1 MNSFKIF
8 FPFLLCTSV
17 VFGQEVLTLDKAIET
32 SLENNNLLQISKK
45 QKDISATDF
54 TIGNAGYLPTVNLLA
69 GNSLAST
76 NIHQELFSG
85 AVIDRNGARQTN
97 WNANLG
103 LNWVLFDGFRRNNM
117 YSRLQATYDKASTQT
132 KVEMENAVANVS
144 KAYFELV
151 RQQEIALAY
160 QNNLVL
166 YQDRLRLAEA
176 RQQSGLASKSDVL
189 LTKVDIN
196 SQRSVLIRQQ
206 TNVEN
211 ARIAVNRVLSRDA
224 NVALDVSTE
233 ERKPSTDTS
242 LTYSGKATSLL
253 VSEKDITI
261 ASKQYSENNS
271 VYLPRLSFTTAYNF
285 SQQKSQAGQLLLNRS
300 AGLNAGF
307 VLNWSLFDGFNKN
320 RQRDIGRL
328 RIDISRLLHEENKR
342 TQLAAY
348 QTALVQY
355 RNAIKI
361 LALETESYSLAK
373 ESNDIAKERYQGG
386 NINLFEYKETQKSLE
401 DTKVRLANARF
412 DALSAEVELKRLNGE
427 LVK

>member
-1 MNSFKIF
+1 MNMRKWLI
-8 FPFLLCTSV
+8 PFLFCFSPI
-17 VFGQEVLTLDKAIET
+17 FGQEVLTLEKAIET
-32 SLENNNLLQISKK
+32 ALENNNLLQISKK
-45 QKDISATDF
+45 QKDISSADF

-76 NIHQELFSG
+76 NVHQELFSG

-97 WNANLG
+97 WNASLG
-103 LNWVLFDGFRRNNM
+103 LNWVLFDGLRRNNM
-117 YSRLQATYDKASTQT
+117 YSRLQASYDKATTQT
-132 KVEMENAVANVS
+132 KVEMENTVAKVS

-176 RQQSGLASKSDVL
+176 RQANGLASKSDVL

-196 SQRSVLIRQQ
+196 SQCSLLIRQQ
-206 TNVEN
+206 TNVEK
-211 ARIAVNRVLSRDA
+211 ARITVNQVLSRDA
-224 NVALDVSTE
+224 NVAFNVSDE
-233 ERKPSTDTS
+233 ARKPSTDTS
-242 LTYSGKATSLL
+242 LVYSGKSSSLL
-253 VSEKDITI
+253 ASEKDITI
-261 ASKQYSENNS
+261 ASKQYSEGNS

-285 SQQKSQAGQLLLNRS
+285 SQLQSQAGQLLLNRS
-300 AGLNAGF
+300 AGLNAGL

-328 RIDISRLLHEENKR
+328 KVDISQLLHEENKR

-348 QTALVQY
+348 QTALVLY

-361 LALETESYSLAK
+361 LVLETESFALAK
-373 ESNDIAKERYQGG
+373 ESNEIAKERYQAGSL
-386 NINLFEYKETQKSLE
+386 NLFEYKETQKALE
-401 DTKVRLANARF
+401 DIKVRLANARF
-412 DALSAEVELKRLNGE
+412 DALSEEVELKRLNGE

>member
-1 MNSFKIF
+1 MRKWLIPILFCFS
-8 FPFLLCTSV
+8 S
-17 VFGQEVLTLDKAIET
+17 VFGQEVLTLEKAIET
-32 SLENNNLLQISKK
+32 ALENNNLLQISKK
-45 QKDISATDF
+45 QKDISSADF
-54 TIGNAGYLPTVNLLA
+54 TIGNAGYLPTVNFLA
-69 GNSLAST
+69 GSTLAST
-76 NIHQELFSG
+76 NVRQELFNG
-85 AVIDRNGARQTN
+85 NVIERNGARQNN
-97 WNANLG
+97 WNASLG
-103 LNWVLFDGFRRNNM
+103 LNWVLFDGLRRNNM
-117 YSRLQATYDKASTQT
+117 YSRLQATYDKATTQT
-132 KVEMENAVANVS
+132 KVEMENTVTNVS

-176 RQQSGLASKSDVL
+176 RQLQGVASKSEVL
-189 LTKVDIN
+189 LTKADIN
-196 SQRSVLIRQQ
+196 SQRSLLIRQQ

-211 ARIAVNRVLSRDA
+211 ARIAVNQVLSRDA
-224 NVALDVSTE
+224 NITFNVSDE

-242 LTYSGKATSLL
+242 LVYSGKASSLL
-253 VSEKDITI
+253 ASEKDITI
-261 ASKQYSENNS
+261 ASKQYSEGNS

-285 SQQKSQAGQLLLNRS
+285 SQLQSQAGQLLLNRS
-300 AGLNAGF
+300 AGLNAGL

-328 RIDISRLLHEENKR
+328 KVDISQLLHEENKR

-348 QTALVQY
+348 QTALVLY

-361 LALETESYSLAK
+361 LVLETESYSLTK
-373 ESNDIAKERYQGG
+373 EGNDIAKQRYQAGSL
-386 NINLFEYKETQKSLE
+386 NLFEYKETQKALE
-401 DTKVRLANARF
+401 DIKVRLANARF

>member
-1 MNSFKIF
+1 MRKWLI
-8 FPFLLCTSV
+8 PFLFCFSS
-17 VFGQEVLTLDKAIET
+17 VFGQEVLTLEKAIET
-32 SLENNNLLQISKK
+32 ALENNNLLQISKK
-45 QKDISATDF
+45 QKDISDADF

-76 NIHQELFSG
+76 NVHQELFSG

-97 WNANLG
+97 WNASLG

-132 KVEMENAVANVS
+132 KVEMENAVTNVS

-151 RQQEIALAY
+151 RQQEITLAY

-196 SQRSVLIRQQ
+196 SQRSVLIQQQ

-211 ARIAVNRVLSRDA
+211 ARIAVNQILSRDA
-224 NVALDVSTE
+224 NAAFNVSTE
-233 ERKPSTDTS
+233 ERKPNTDTS
-242 LTYSGKATSLL
+242 LAYSGKATSLL
-253 VSEKDITI
+253 TSEKDITI
-261 ASKQYSENNS
+261 ASKQYNEGNS

-285 SQQKSQAGQLLLNRS
+285 TQQQSQAGQLLLNRN
-300 AGLNAGF
+300 AGLNAGL

-328 RIDISRLLHEENKR
+328 RIDVSRLLHEENKR
-342 TQLAAY
+342 VQLAAY

-361 LALETESYSLAK
+361 LALETESYSLAQ
-373 ESNDIAKERYQGG
+373 ESNDITKERYQAGSL
-386 NINLFEYKETQKSLE
+386 NLFEYKETQKALE
-401 DTKVRLANARF
+401 DTKVRLANSRF